1 MKTLTQTVTCHSG
14 QTLHNFNFLQ
24 KSSILSRCWQLSAAS
39 LFVAIFGST
48 TSWGQVSLT
57 ELLNA
62 VENDRVAESAEYR
75 ERQQEF
81 EQNVARQQQILDT
94 TNERIVEQETEQ
106 NRLSDQFEANEVI
119 IADKREILRN
129 RRGDLNELFGTL
141 QGVAGDFLSN
151 FQDSLISA
159 QYPGRAG
166 ELEVIIERAGSTI
179 EQLNISEME
188 RFWYFMHQEVTESG
202 RVVTYNG
209 DIALPSGDTTN
220 RTITRIGAFN
230 AISDGEYLNYQGEVG
245 HLQVLPRQPDSE
257 VLGAARDLQ
266 SSTTGF
272 TRTGIDPT
280 GGVGGQ
286 VMANLV
292 NFPSA
297 SEQVQANAGVIG
309 FIIIGVGVVGILLA
323 FYRLL
328 MLTLVSVQVRNQLK
342 SEKPAKNNPLGR
354 VLLIADA
361 NPDAD
366 TETLE
371 LKLGEAI
378 LKETPSLES
387 MLTLIKMIAT
397 IAPLGGLLGTVTG
410 MIQVFQQ
417 ITVYGAGD
425 PTIMAGGISQALM
438 TTVLGIVV
446 AIPTIFMHTVVKSR
460 SDNIIHILEE
470 QATGMIAQ
478 KAERSAGGQ

>member
-1 MKTLTQTVTCHSG
+1 MKILEKVSGLITASTLVVIG
-14 QTLHNFNFLQ
+14 
-24 KSSILSRCWQLSAAS
+24 SSAGYAQGSLS
-39 LFVAIFGST
+39 
-48 TSWGQVSLT
+48 

-62 VENDRVAESAEYR
+62 VENDRVAESQEYQQR
-75 ERQQEF
+75 LQEF
-81 EQNVARQQQILDT
+81 EQNAARQTEILEIT
-94 TNERIVEQETEQ
+94 EGRISEQESVQ
-106 NRLSDQFEANEVI
+106 VQLSDQFEANEVI
-119 IADKREILRN
+119 IADKREVLRN

-159 QYPGRAG
+159 QYPGRTG
-166 ELEVIIERAGSTI
+166 ELEVIIERAGSSI

-209 DIALPSGDTTN
+209 EVALPNGETSN
-220 RTITRIGAFN
+220 RSVTRIGSFN

-245 HLQVLPRQPDSE
+245 HLQVLPRQPASD
-257 VLGAARDLQ
+257 VLSAANALTA
-266 SSTTGF
+266 STSGF
-272 TRTGIDPT
+272 TRAGIDPT

-297 SEQVQANAGVIG
+297 SEQVEANAGVIG
-309 FIIIGVGVVGILLA
+309 FIIIGVGVVGIILG
-323 FYRLL
+323 FFRLL
-328 MLTLVSVQVRNQLK
+328 MLTLVSVKVRSQLK
-342 SEKPAKNNPLGR
+342 SDRASNNNPLGR
-354 VLLIADA
+354 VLMVAES
-361 NPDAD
+361 NPNAD

-387 MLTLIKMIAT
+387 LLTLIKMIAT

-478 KAERSAGGQ
+478 KAERAAGGS

>member
-1 MKTLTQTVTCHSG
+1 MKQVMKKAVVAATTL
-14 QTLHNFNFLQ
+14 LF
-24 KSSILSRCWQLSAAS
+24 AAS
-39 LFVAIFGST
+39 TQLGAQEA
-48 TSWGQVSLT
+48 TSLAN
-57 ELLNA
+57 LLDL
-62 VENDRVAESAEYR
+62 VEADRVAESDAYR
-75 ERQQEF
+75 ERLQEF
-81 EQNVARQQQILDT
+81 EQNANRQQEILDAT
-94 TNERIVEQETEQ
+94 EARITEQEEVQSQLSEQ
-106 NRLSDQFEANEVI
+106 FDANEI
-119 IADKREILRN
+119 EIANQRELLRD

-151 FQDSLISA
+151 FQNSLISA
-159 QYPGRAG
+159 QYPGRSD
-166 ELEVIIERAGSTI
+166 ELEAIIERAGSTV
-179 EQLNISEME
+179 EQLNIGEME
-188 RFWYFMHQEVTESG
+188 RFWFFMHQELTESG

-209 DIALPSGDTTN
+209 DIALPTGDTVN
-220 RTITRIGAFN
+220 REIVRVGAFN
-230 AISDGEYLNYQGEVG
+230 AMSEGDYLSYSGDIG
-245 HLQVLPRQPDSE
+245 HLQVLPRQP
-257 VLGAARDLQ
+257 AAEYVQSAIALQ
-266 SSTTGF
+266 NATSGF
-272 TRTGIDPT
+272 TRVGIDPT

-286 VMANLV
+286 VLANLI
-292 NFPSA
+292 NFPTVE
-297 SEQVQANAGVIG
+297 EQVRNNSGVIG
-309 FIIIGVGVVGILLA
+309 FIIIGVGIVGILLG
-323 FYRLL
+323 FFRLL
-328 MLTLVSVQVRNQLK
+328 MLTLTSIKVRAQLK
-342 SEKPAKNNPLGR
+342 SDKPAKNNPLGR
-354 VLLIADA
+354 VLLVAEN
-361 NPDAD
+361 NPNAD

-378 LKETPSLES
+378 LQETPSLES

-478 KAERSAGGQ
+478 KAEKQASSQS